1 MIDLFDSGSLPAL
14 ARAVL
19 AVLFDLTLKGALI
32 LALAGLLTR
41 MLKTASAATRHLI
54 WSLAL
59 CSVLL
64 LPILTVVLPAWRV
77 PVLAEIPYLR
87 EAATSLNPEAAQ
99 EPPSAIP
106 VEVVLTDAPGVE
118 NAALEQPGAV
128 ATAPKSVPVR
138 VVGAFSSLYDTA
150 RAAPWPVWLLF
161 IWTAGV
167 AVVLFR
173 FLLGVAGVG
182 WLAYRAR
189 PVRGADWIR
198 LTDDIRRRL
207 GVRRRVRLLRS
218 VRTAMPMTWGLW
230 QPVVLV
236 PVRADA
242 WSEARRRCVLTHELA
257 HVRRWDCLTQTLAQV
272 ACAVSWFNPL
282 VWIAA
287 RQMRHDRELACDDYV
302 LGCDV
307 RPSDYAAHLLDI
319 ARTTRSTLV
328 VPLGAVAMARPSKL
342 ESRVL
347 SILDTARK
355 RGALGRMAT
364 VGSAVLTVGL
374 VLPLAAMHPAG
385 DEAASTANQ
394 QAFQR
399 VATEQGEAYQ
409 WAGRIDPG
417 QTVDVRGIRGH
428 VQATPSSGKAVE
440 VMALPRDQAFS
451 GEVRVV
457 EQEGGL
463 VICLPDPDNPD
474 ACAADT
480 QHNDVT
486 DDQPT
491 VDIVALIPRGVHFSG
506 QTLDGDVTV
515 VGLHSDVEV
524 LTVDGDIF
532 VQATGRVSAHAVEGD
547 VKLRTASYAR
557 ASTRAGDIHARIG
570 RTDWAGAMPFD
581 TDNGDITVELPEN
594 AHTDIDLH
602 VEADGHLKSVISMR
616 RQTRLRQTRQEGER
630 FRGRLG
636 QGGRLL
642 AIHTKDGNIT
652 ITHLGN
658 QTVKPLHDIEVRPQ
672 KDAARPDR
680 PVYRAE
686 ARPAPQK
693 TSPPVAE
700 ARRRPTEQPAQDAAP
715 RARRTDLDLEANLAR
730 LRRQVGRLDAVVSG
744 ELFETAARAIND
756 LDLGVSFTRR
766 DLVELVEVVDGNAP
780 RYARQLQRL
789 GLDEFTREELLLAR
803 LFGVNAGYVWSVRD
817 AGYCPSLKELVAMKI
832 AGVDAQYLKDMA
844 SEGYEE
850 LPVEDL
856 VELRTSGVDKEVIHE
871 MEEQGIHAPSVEE
884 MVEYQAEHGPMPR

>member
-1 MIDLFDSGSLPAL
+1 MIDMFDGGSLPAL
-14 ARAVL
+14 ARTAL

-32 LALAGLLTR
+32 LALAGLLTHG
-41 MLKTASAATRHLI
+41 LKKASAATRHLI

-64 LPILTVVLPAWRV
+64 LPALTVMLPAWRV
-77 PVLAEIPYLR
+77 PVLAEIPYLQ
-87 EAATSLNPEAAQ
+87 EATTSLNPETMQ
-99 EPPSAIP
+99 EPTAASAMP
-106 VEVVLTDAPGVE
+106 VGVALTEASGVE
-118 NAALEQPGAV
+118 SAVLEQPGTVSSAS
-128 ATAPKSVPVR
+128 KSVPMR
-138 VVGAFSSLYDTA
+138 ALGTFTSLYDAA
-150 RAAPWPVWLLF
+150 RAASWPVWLLF
-161 IWTAGV
+161 IWIAGV

-173 FLLGVAGVG
+173 FMLGVVGVG
-182 WLAYRAR
+182 WLAHRAR
-189 PVRGADWIR
+189 PVRDVAWIR

-218 VRTAMPMTWGLW
+218 VRTAMPMTWGLLR
-230 QPVVLV
+230 PVVLV
-236 PVRADA
+236 PVRAND

-272 ACAVSWFNPL
+272 TCAINWFNPL

-307 RPSDYAAHLLDI
+307 KPSDYAAHLLAI

-328 VPLGAVAMARPSKL
+328 VPLGVVAMARASKL

-355 RGALGRMAT
+355 RGALGRLAT
-364 VGSAVLTVGL
+364 LGSVVLTAGL
-374 VLPLAAMHPAG
+374 VLPLAAMRPADGEAG
-385 DEAASTANQ
+385 DR
-394 QAFQR
+394 AFHR
-399 VATEQGEAYQ
+399 VDTEQGEAYQ

-417 QTVDVRGIRGH
+417 QTIDVRGIRGH
-428 VQATPSSGKAVE
+428 VQATPSSGKEVE
-440 VMALPRDQAFS
+440 VTALPRDDAFS

-457 EQEGGL
+457 EQEGGF
-463 VICLPDPDNPD
+463 VICLPDPNNPD

-480 QHNDVT
+480 RHSDVT
-486 DDQPT
+486 DDKPR

-506 QTLDGDVTV
+506 QTHDGNVTV
-515 VGLHSDVEV
+515 VGLHSDVEAV
-524 LTVDGDIF
+524 TVDGDIF

-547 VKLRTASYAR
+547 VKLRTDSYAR
-557 ASTRAGDIHARIG
+557 ASTHAGNIHARIG
-570 RTDWAGAMPFD
+570 RTDWTGAIPFD
-581 TDNGDITVELPEN
+581 TDEGDITVELPEN

-602 VEADGHLKSVISMR
+602 VEADGHLKSVINMR
-616 RQTRLRQTRQEGER
+616 RQDRQEGEH

-636 QGGRLL
+636 RGGRLL

-658 QTVKPLHDIEVRPQ
+658 QTVEPLRDFEVRVP
-672 KDAARPDR
+672 KDNVRPSS
-680 PVYRAE
+680 PVYLAK
-686 ARPAPQK
+686 ARPAPQQAP
-693 TSPPVAE
+693 SPVAE
-700 ARRRPTEQPAQDAAP
+700 ARRRSADRPAQADAP
-715 RARRTDLDLEANLAR
+715 RTHRTDLDLDASLAR
-730 LRRQVGRLDAVVSG
+730 LRRQVGRLDAAISG
-744 ELFETAARAIND
+744 EVFETAARAINT

-766 DLVELVEVVDGNAP
+766 DLIELVQVVDGNVP

-789 GLDEFTREELLLAR
+789 GLDEFTREEMLLAR

-832 AGVDAQYLKDMA
+832 AGVDAQYLREMA

-850 LPVEDL
+850 LPVADL

-871 MEEQGIHAPSVEE
+871 MEEHGIHEPSVEE
-884 MVEYQAEHGPMPR
+884 MVEYQAEHGPVPR